1 MDSTLLTFEKRQR
14 ALRRKHK
21 RMAQGYVNKLDRKS
35 GLIVQRPD
43 SKVGGFVVRMLLLI
57 AMAFMGFKVFLMAG
71 LGEEAY
77 LAHVQGLQGGSA
89 MEQGAAVIM
98 QIDPVSAYLA
108 PLLQPYLQ

>member
-1 MDSTLLTFEKRQR
+1 
-14 ALRRKHK
+14 
-21 RMAQGYVNKLDRKS
+21 
-35 GLIVQRPD
+35 
-43 SKVGGFVVRMLLLI
+43 
-57 AMAFMGFKVFLMAG
+57 MAG